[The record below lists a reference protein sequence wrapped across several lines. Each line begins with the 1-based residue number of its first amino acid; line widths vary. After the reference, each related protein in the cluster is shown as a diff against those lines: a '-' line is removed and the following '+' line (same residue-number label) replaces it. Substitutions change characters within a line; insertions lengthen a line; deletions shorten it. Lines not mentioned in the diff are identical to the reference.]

1 VDAKDFR
8 LLVALDENARQSF
21 QALGRKVSLSA
32 PAVRERLHRL
42 EERGILLG
50 YWVSINPAV
59 FGREDLLVSFGG
71 DWSRDEAIRALGG
84 PDVAW
89 VAWKVDGGVTTEAW
103 PRDVKK
109 AVPALEKFLGHR
121 ATRQGVS
128 RAPLERELSGLD
140 WRVLDALIDDPRAP
154 IEDLSVATGL
164 SPKTVRKHVTRLIR
178 DEAIYVVPRLGFLAD
193 SGEIVYHLVVAG
205 TVSLGELRRT
215 IGDAELVHETYD
227 PPMRYLFCRAD
238 SLGEL
243 TAKTHAL
250 EALPNVSSVQ
260 LSLNREFT
268 VGTEFVHRLVRERI
282 RRSGQARAGDKR
294 PKRESRS
301 GRAGLAPHSA
311 FK

>member
-1 VDAKDFR
+1 MDAKDFR
-8 LLVALDENARQSF
+8 LLVVLDENARQSF

-71 DWSRDEAIRALGG
+71 EWSRDEAIRALGG

-89 VAWKVDGGVTTEAW
+89 VAWKVDGGVTTEVW
-103 PRDVKK
+103 PHDVKK
-109 AVPALEKFLGHR
+109 AVPALEQFLGHR
-121 ATRQGVS
+121 AT
-128 RAPLERELSGLD
+128 
-140 WRVLDALIDDPRAP
+140 W
-154 IEDLSVATGL
+154 LSVAAGL
-164 SPKTVRKHVTRLIR
+164 SPKTVRKHVTDLIR

-301 GRAGLAPHSA
+301 GRAASLLTRPSSSDSQQPSPRRA
-311 FK
+311 